1 VANRLSNVQH
11 QKGGFIMTAREDR
24 LLRVAAGLL
33 LCAGFAA
40 PAVAATVNFFDKGTF
55 AAPEWVESDMRITAE
70 SSPGVAG
77 NLYFLNFNG
86 LAVQGGAN
94 DNVIDGTERVFF
106 TVTSGA
112 ALTGVTLHQTVLIN
126 SNGNG
131 VLGEGLIEGFLG
143 ATSLGT
149 RTIGGTFVVDVSS
162 LFSGLTLT
170 SFSVRANPDVLR
182 LYSLDFTVSS
192 LELHWANAQS
202 GQWGVAAN
210 WSPALV
216 PGVLSNVV
224 IDPVSG
230 VIVSG
235 PASNTTVSA
244 LTVGAQASGV
254 AVLNLSAAADLQ
266 VTGTATVQSRGAIE
280 LGAANVLHAS
290 QLDNAGVVQGS
301 GQVDARLNN
310 LAGGRVS
317 VGTGQRVQF
326 TGAGTHQNAGMVD
339 VLGGEVAFVGAVVN
353 AAGTGLI
360 VGRDALLRFT
370 GGLTNQ
376 GSLALSSGN
385 ADVFGDI
392 TNTGSIALG
401 ARTTVNVYDDLVQN
415 GAFVVP
421 TSSAATL
428 YGAFTGSGGFTGG
441 GEVVVLG
448 DLQPGNSPAVVVYG
462 GDLTLG
468 PTAHTAIEIEGLL
481 PGQYDVLQVTGDATL
496 GGTLGV
502 TIGDGFSLGLGQS
515 FVFFTAGGGLTG
527 VFAGLADGSAVGSFG
542 GMPLYIHYAAGS
554 VSLQTA
560 PVPEPETYVLMVSG
574 LGLLALAVR
583 RRRSRNT

>member
-1 VANRLSNVQH
+1 VGKRSSDVQYE
-11 QKGGFIMTAREDR
+11 KGGFIMTTRTYR
-24 LLRVAAGLL
+24 LLPVAGVLL
-33 LCAGFAA
+33 LCAGIGA
-40 PAVAATVNFFDKGTF
+40 PAVAATIDFTNKGTF
-55 AAPEWVESDMRITAE
+55 STPEWVESDLRITAE

-77 NLYFLNFNG
+77 NLFFLNFNG
-86 LAVQGGAN
+86 LGVQGGAN
-94 DNVIDGTERVFF
+94 DNLIDGSERVFF
-106 TVTSGA
+106 TGTSGG

-149 RTIGGTFVVDVSS
+149 RTIGGSFNVDVSS

-182 LYSLDFTVSS
+182 LSSLDFTVDP
-192 LELHWANAQS
+192 LELHWTNPQS

-216 PGVLSNVV
+216 PGTLSRVV

-244 LTVGAQASGV
+244 LTVGAQSSGV
-254 AVLNLSAAADLQ
+254 AVLNLSAAADLH
-266 VTGTATVQSRGAIE
+266 VTGVATVQSRGAIE
-280 LGAANVLHAS
+280 LGAANVLHAGRLENS
-290 QLDNAGVVQGS
+290 GVVSGS
-301 GQVDARLNN
+301 GQVDAQLDN
-310 LAGGRVS
+310 LAGGRIS
-317 VGTGQRVQF
+317 VGAGQRVQF

-339 VLGGEVAFVGAVVN
+339 VLGGEAAFNGAVVN
-353 AAGTGLI
+353 AVSTGLI
-360 VGRDALLRFT
+360 AGRDAVLRFN
-370 GGLTNQ
+370 GGLTNR
-376 GSLALSSGN
+376 GSLALGSGN
-385 ADVFGDI
+385 SDVFGDI
-392 TNTGSIALG
+392 ANTGAIALG
-401 ARTTVNVYDDLVQN
+401 ARSTVTFYDDLAQD

-448 DLQPGNSPAVVVYG
+448 DLRPGNSPAVVVYG

-468 PTAHTAIEIEGLL
+468 PTAHTAIDIEGLV

-515 FVFFTAGGGLTG
+515 FVFLTAGGGLAG
-527 VFAGLADGSAVGSFG
+527 QFAGLLDGSEVGSFG
-542 GMPLYIHYAAGS
+542 GMPLYIHYAANS

-560 PVPEPETYVLMVSG
+560 PVPEPETYALMVAGMG
-574 LGLLALAVR
+574 LVALVVR
-583 RRRSRNT
+583 RRRSRNA